1 MSAYT
6 PTYTNTFARLLAYRK
21 ETDNTS
27 QPNDAQTLAYRF
39 YDQCIGA
46 AYGELEKICRQPILQ
61 RSYSY
66 QYADKET
73 AELVESW
80 YYRKHIL
87 PFHTVPLTGTMDYR
101 IEPYS
106 SFTSVDTTLY
116 KLDTSKVGWHVF
128 HRIVGESY
136 RINAS
141 IGYTEAA
148 MPEELYMAAVEL
160 AQGAILRSPVGD
172 SRLGKVS
179 VSAGGVGGASIN
191 TVYSDISKSVGER
204 ISRYIAGV
212 L

>member
-21 ETDNTS
+21 ETDNTA
-27 QPNDAQTLAYRF
+27 QPDDKTTLAYRF
-39 YDQCIGA
+39 YEQCIGA
-46 AYGELEKICRQPILQ
+46 AYGELERICNQPILQ
-61 RSYSY
+61 RSVSY
-66 QYADKET
+66 QYADSET
-73 AELVESW
+73 AEIRESW

-87 PFHTVPLTGTMDYR
+87 PYHTVPLTATMDYR

-116 KLDTSKVGWHVF
+116 KVDSSRIGWHVF

-136 RINAS
+136 KLNAS
-141 IGYTEAA
+141 IGYTEASI
-148 MPEELYMAAVEL
+148 PEDLYIAAVEL
-160 AQGAILRSPVGD
+160 TQGAILRSPNGD
-172 SRLGKVS
+172 GRLGKGS
-179 VSAGGVGGASIN
+179 VAAGAAGASLN
-191 TVYSDISKSVGER
+191 TSYTDISKDVAKR